1 MNFKIL
7 LLNTMA
13 DFTGHHEQQTIKLPV
28 SEDALNKIT
37 NQLATDSFGRSEYVF
52 VGYHS
57 PISELNG
64 VIRSG
69 DSVADLNELARKFVP
84 LEDDY
89 GKIYTYKALLEQ
101 FRPKD
106 TNEAIKLL
114 DKVNEYEL
122 LDEDIDTPDLLGQ
135 YLSDELGLYET
146 DGTYSNYEAVGFD
159 FPAYL
164 TSYGYL
170 CKKADLERRI

>member
-7 LLNTMA
+7 LLSTMA
-13 DFTGHHEQQTIKLPV
+13 DFRGQHEQQMIKLPV
-28 SEDALNKIT
+28 SKDALNKIMK
-37 NQLATDSFGRSEYVF
+37 QLETDSYGRSEYVY

-69 DSVADLNELARKFVP
+69 DSVADLNTLARKFVP

-89 GKIYTYKALLEQ
+89 GKIYIYKALLEQ
-101 FRPKD
+101 FRPTD

-122 LDEDIDTPDLLGQ
+122 LDEDIDAPDLLGQ
-135 YLSDELGLYET
+135 YLSDELGFET
-146 DGTYSNYEAVGFD
+146 DGTYSDYEAIGID
-159 FPAYL
+159 FPAYF

-170 CKKADLERRI
+170 CKKVDLERRI